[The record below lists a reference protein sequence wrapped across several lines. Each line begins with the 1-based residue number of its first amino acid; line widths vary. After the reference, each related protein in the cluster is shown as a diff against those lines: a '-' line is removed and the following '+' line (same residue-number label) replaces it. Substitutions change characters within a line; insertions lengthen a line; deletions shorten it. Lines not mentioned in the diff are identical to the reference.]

1 MSNIPDRMT
10 ASEYREY
17 RRTGRLPGDKA
28 ARSKYGNK
36 KTSLDG
42 TVYDSGREANRAAEL
57 KLMVQAREVI
67 IFFEQ
72 VPFLLPGGRK
82 YIADFVILWPDG
94 AWTVE
99 DAKGVRTDVYKIK
112 RDLMC
117 ETYGIKI
124 VEVK

>member
-1 MSNIPDRMT
+1 MGTHDRMN
-10 ASEYREY
+10 AAEYQELL
-17 RRTGRLPGDKA
+17 RTGRMPGDKPT
-28 ARSKYGNK
+28 RSKYMNK

-42 TVYDSGREANRAAEL
+42 TVYASKREAQRAAEL
-57 KLMVQAREVI
+57 KLMVRAKEVI

-82 YIADFVILWPDG
+82 YLADFVVLWPDFT
-94 AWTVE
+94 WTVE

-112 RDLMC
+112 RDLMR

-124 VEVK
+124 VEV